1 MSTRTDSTSRDGISP
16 FSLIV
21 VASIVALAAIGV
33 LVAIQ

>member
-1 MSTRTDSTSRDGISP
+1 MSIRTDSTTRDGISP

-21 VASIVALAAIGV
+21 VASIVALTVIGV